1 MHSQFVLHGMRT
13 LLVTYSQFVLHGMR
27 TLLVTYSQFVLW
39 WDEDIFNYI
48 FTVHTLVG

>member
-13 LLVTYSQFVLHGMR
+13 LLVTYSQFVL
-27 TLLVTYSQFVLW
+27 W
-39 WDEDIFNYI
+39 CDEDSFNYI